1 MSAKGQRRTL
11 RRLFDHL
18 VGAIKQ
24 RLRHGKS
31 ERYYRFNLGPRN
43 GHARF
48 GSLADICSATVHVR
62 FTPKS
67 RHVLLQLRMSALGQ
81 KRTSARALLG
91 GCSFTALYRR

>member
-1 MSAKGQRRTL
+1 MVQCVMSALPQETVRKRMSAKGQRRTL

-43 GHARF
+43 GHAR
-48 GSLADICSATVHVR
+48 
-62 FTPKS
+62 
-67 RHVLLQLRMSALGQ
+67 
-81 KRTSARALLG
+81 ALLG